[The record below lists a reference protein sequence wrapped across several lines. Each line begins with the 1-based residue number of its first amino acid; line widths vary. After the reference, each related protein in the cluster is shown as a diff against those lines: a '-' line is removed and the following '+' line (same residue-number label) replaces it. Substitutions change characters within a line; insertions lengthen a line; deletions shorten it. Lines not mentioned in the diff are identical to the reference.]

1 MSTPTT
7 FTLFPL
13 LIPEIRLLI
22 WEYAIQ
28 PRIITFSCELHNFN
42 VRHAPQSLYLVG
54 GDAPHAHFTIDV
66 PQRPTSPYYL
76 VQCYPGSVASPA
88 LLSTCHESRQVALTC
103 GYKPWSIENQSL
115 GTRDMMWNPALDVI
129 SLASIDKS
137 QDIDEQCLDVFLA
150 LFPEQVREIQ
160 RLVVETDHWPPGR
173 AARNISEWFGARI
186 VEFSDLV
193 EFAVLVEPYTGRFL
207 VESYEFGG
215 LIESYEKRSVNEL
228 EAAAEGVRRCLVTAK
243 EQRMRKMKPGGED
256 YRNLGMWFP
265 SRIRVIGNEDQVL
278 SQE

>member
-13 LIPEIRLLI
+13 LLPEIRLMI

-42 VRHAPQSLYLVG
+42 IRHAPQSLYLVG
-54 GDAPHAHFTIDV
+54 GDAPYAHFTIDV

-76 VQCYPGSVASPA
+76 VQCYPGSVASPP

-115 GTRDMMWNPALDVI
+115 CTRHVMWNPALDVI
-129 SLASIDKS
+129 SLAKIDKS
-137 QDIDEQCLDVFLA
+137 QDINEQCLDVFVA

-160 RLVVETDHWPPGR
+160 RLVVETDRWPPGR
-173 AARNISEWFGARI
+173 AAGNASEWLGARI

-193 EFAVLVEPYTGRFL
+193 EFAVLVEPYTRRFL
-207 VESYEFGG
+207 VESYETGG
-215 LIESYEKRSVNEL
+215 LIEFYESEYEL
-228 EAAAEGVRRCLVTAK
+228 EAAVEGVRNCLVTAK
-243 EQRMRKMKPGGED
+243 ERRMKKMKAGGED
-256 YRNLGMWFP
+256 YRNLDMWFP
-265 SRIRVIGNEDQVL
+265 SRIRVIGNEGQV
-278 SQE
+278 